1 MNEANRSAI
10 VLIAAGLIV
19 LMAIVIFLTWAAPTD
34 SIETLGDLVQEME
47 QNNDTAGKL
56 VVTLGSL
63 AVIVF
68 LLLVI
73 ILELAPEDEEKELRV
88 KQAGSTTIVPAAALR
103 QRVEEAI
110 RGIPE
115 VTSVKARVS
124 TKENA
129 IATNLTLGLIERA
142 NVTNVTQEASR
153 LVVDII
159 QTELG
164 LPVAGLPEVRVS
176 FGGEKAEPIPAA
188 VGSETSAASSVY
200 RPPEGAKTV
209 SQESPEESA
218 LAARLGGDQPSP
230 YARPSG
236 AEEPSPFAK
245 PAGDQSP
252 YSRPET
258 SEGQAGFDRPDGQP
272 TEPESPPPAT
282 DSRETSGKAAEPS
295 PSPSHDPD
303 VPDPGSESDRPAQP

>member
-1 MNEANRSAI
+1 MNEANRTAI
-10 VLIAAGLIV
+10 VFIAAGLIV

-34 SIETLGDLVQEME
+34 SIETLGDLVQEMDE
-47 QNNDTAGKL
+47 NNDTAGKL

-73 ILELAPEDEEKELRV
+73 ILELAPEDEDKELRV

-110 RGIPE
+110 RGMPE

-129 IATNLTLGLIERA
+129 IATNLTLGLVERA
-142 NVTNVTQEASR
+142 NVTNATQEASR

-164 LPVAGLPEVRVS
+164 LPVAGIPEVRVS
-176 FGGEKAEPIPAA
+176 FGGEKAEPVPAA
-188 VGSETSAASSVY
+188 VGSETTAASSVY
-200 RPPEGAKTV
+200 RPPDDAQTAA
-209 SQESPEESA
+209 QESPEESA
-218 LAARLGGDQPSP
+218 LAARLGGDQPSSHASP
-230 YARPSG
+230 GA
-236 AEEPSPFAK
+236 AEEPSPFAR
-245 PAGDQSP
+245 PAEDQSP

-258 SEGQAGFDRPDGQP
+258 SEEHSPFSRPDEQP
-272 TEPESPPPAT
+272 AEPESPAAA
-282 DSRETSGKAAEPS
+282 DSRET
-295 PSPSHDPD
+295 
-303 VPDPGSESDRPAQP
+303 PGSEAGPLSSPNNDPEVPNSGSEPDRPSQP

>member
-19 LMAIVIFLTWAAPTD
+19 LMAMVIFLTWAAPTD
-34 SIETLGDLVQEME
+34 SIETLGDLVQEMDE
-47 QNNDTAGKL
+47 NNDTAGRL

-110 RGIPE
+110 NGMPE

-142 NVTNVTQEASR
+142 NVTNATQEASR

-176 FGGEKAEPIPAA
+176 FGGEKAQPVPAEG
-188 VGSETSAASSVY
+188 GSEAGAASSVY
-200 RPPEGAKTV
+200 RPPEETTSGTPEAAPNP
-209 SQESPEESA
+209 QEP
-218 LAARLGGDQPSP
+218 
-230 YARPSG
+230 
-236 AEEPSPFAK
+236 
-245 PAGDQSP
+245 SP
-252 YSRPET
+252 YSRPAGDPAAFARPET
-258 SEGQAGFDRPDGQP
+258 TEQPSPFSRPEAP
-272 TEPESPPPAT
+272 PAEPESSPAQADSPEAPEGVNEPAPEPPRNDLQSRGP
-282 DSRETSGKAAEPS
+282 DSEP
-295 PSPSHDPD
+295 
-303 VPDPGSESDRPAQP
+303 DRPAQP